1 MQSTTIGKKLYLGF
15 LAVIVATGVLP
26 GLLSTALRRFIPQE
40 YVLIFTGVLG
50 IFLGIILA
58 FVMSRSLTTEIR
70 ALAAAVRVVAEG
82 DLTKDVPVNTADEVG
97 ELAQTFNQMVRSLR
111 EIAREVKS
119 TSDAVTGS
127 AVALSASAEEMNSS
141 TEEIAATVEQIAK
154 GAEHQAGL
162 VEQTSKVMREM
173 ARAITEIAS
182 RAKAAAEAAAE
193 AGYTAQTGGKSARE
207 AMDKMKGVF
216 SIVEGA
222 AGGVKALSERT
233 QQIGII
239 VDVITKIAQQTN
251 LLALNATIEAARAG
265 EAGRGFAVVA
275 EEVRKLAT
283 EAATSAE
290 KIAEIVR
297 EVQTE
302 NTRVVSSMEV
312 ATRDIASGREV
323 LTYTSDAL
331 EEIVRGVV
339 DEVKKV
345 QEISALTQQQTEGA
359 QSLVKTIDEIAK
371 VAEDNAASTEEAS
384 AATTEQTASMEQM
397 AQSAQQL
404 SGLADKLKTLVARF
418 HVGR

>member
-127 AVALSASAEEMNSS
+127 AIALSASAEEMNSS